1 MGASQVHH
9 PIFTDHILSICVG
22 RYGEGEDATLALGR
36 VDTDSATVAFN
47 DSAGDKQTDPRS
59 TDGSPRAV

>member
-22 RYGEGEDATLALGR
+22 RYGEGEDTTFTLGR

-47 DSAGDKQTDPRS
+47 DSTGDK
-59 TDGSPRAV
+59 